1 ALAVESMAVMRRGA
15 QGGCGGKQRVYADP
29 DFRRVL
35 RERIDDGRIG
45 APFRDSTITEHPPD
59 PSVAERR
66 LGDVAAERGMH
77 PVDLALDLSLASG
90 LETRFRMPILNT
102 DPAIVAE
109 LLTHPATMI
118 GLSDAGAHAS
128 QLCDACAP
136 TELLRTW

>member
-1 ALAVESMAVMRRGA
+1 FQLKAPFAVESMSVMRPVSQA
-15 QGGCGGKQRVYADP
+15 DYAGKQRLYADP
-29 DFRRVL
+29 EFRRVL

-59 PSVAERR
+59 PSLAERR
-66 LGDVAAERGMH
+66 LGDVAAERCVH

-109 LLTHPATMI
+109 LLAHPATMI
-118 GLSDAGAHAS
+118 GPSDARARAQHTRRPG
-128 QLCDACAP
+128 
-136 TELLRTW
+136 